1 MGEKCG
7 RFRKCFY
14 VLQATRA
21 RSDNKLTACGLK
33 IKICG
38 LFLYGQICKTT
49 FFNEFIK
56 LEFFN
61 GNNQPASTQTACEK
75 GCKK

>member
-1 MGEKCG
+1 MP
-7 RFRKCFY
+7 
-14 VLQATRA
+14 QATRA
-21 RSDNKLTACGLK
+21 GSDNKLTACSLK

-56 LEFFN
+56 LEFF
-61 GNNQPASTQTACEK
+61 
-75 GCKK
+75 